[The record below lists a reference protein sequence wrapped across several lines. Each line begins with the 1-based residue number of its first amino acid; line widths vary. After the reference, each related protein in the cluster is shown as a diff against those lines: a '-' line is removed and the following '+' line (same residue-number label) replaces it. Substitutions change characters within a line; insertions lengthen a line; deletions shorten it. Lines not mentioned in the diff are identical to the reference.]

1 MAKYTVKGQP
11 WRFPGAVN
19 VEDCVS
25 SKDVMIKAHLDFK
38 VDKCQLVAK
47 MPFNTDKTDDILDDM
62 NAGNCF
68 AHEANIYRDCPGAF
82 ATFRTDVDI
91 PLGIVKSKY
100 EIVQNVDAFNF
111 FDDAIGNSQAKWQ
124 TAGYFGDGE
133 RIFVSAKLPKHIKVN
148 GDVIE
153 NYLVFANSHDG
164 SSGVNILFTPIRVV
178 CENTLNAAI
187 KTADSFVR
195 FRHTKSVHNNI
206 DMAADVLGIVNEQME
221 EVEERFNYLSTK
233 HMDDKQV
240 KEYIANTYLGVD
252 KVIAIKE
259 YDKLAGLDRIFNI
272 DARAME
278 ATGISTRACNIL
290 HKTFDYYQNGIGQQE
305 IAGTAYGAYN
315 AITGYYSNIDNTF
328 GEDRMK
334 KMLYGS
340 AANVMSNALALATEL
355 K

>member
-1 MAKYTVKGQP
+1 MAKYAVKGQP
-11 WRFPGAVN
+11 WRIPGAVN
-19 VEDCVS
+19 VEDCIS
-25 SKDVMIKAHLDFK
+25 SKDVMEKAHLDFK
-38 VDKCQLVAK
+38 VDKCQLVAR
-47 MPFNTDKTDDILDDM
+47 MPFNMDKMDDILDDI

-68 AHEANIYRDCPGAF
+68 EHKSNIFRDCPNAF

-100 EIVQNVDAFNF
+100 EIVQNIDAFKF
-111 FDDAIGNSQAKWQ
+111 FDSAIGRNEAKWQ

-178 CENTLNAAI
+178 CQNTLNAAI
-187 KTADSFVR
+187 RTADSFVR
-195 FRHTKSVHNNI
+195 FRHTKSVHTNI
-206 DMAADVLGIVNEQME
+206 DMAADLLKIVKDKTV
-221 EVEERFNYLSTK
+221 EVEDRFNHLTTIK
-233 HMDDKQV
+233 MDDKQV
-240 KEYIANTYLGVD
+240 KEYIANSYLGID

-259 YDKLAGLDRIFNI
+259 YDRLAGLDRIFNI

-290 HKTFDYYQNGIGQQE
+290 HKTFDYYQNGIGQAE

-328 GEDRMK
+328 DEDRMK

-340 AANVMSNALALATEL
+340 AATVMTNALALATEI